1 MPNAEGPGILVR
13 MATRL
18 TLRLPDPA
26 PRLRP
31 VSILVVAQEWYSVHG
46 GVSSFNRSLCRG
58 LVEAGALVACL
69 VPRCSTAERAD
80 AAAYGVELIESR
92 PLPGGTDDQL
102 QMRRPWLP
110 WAWVPDI
117 VAGHDR
123 FTGPAALS
131 LVEDHFPDAEFVV
144 FLHVDPDEL
153 APWRQGVEDDAAQLI
168 EDRVRIQ
175 FELSARAHRVI
186 AVGPRLHER
195 MRRDLS
201 VSPSAPEPLRFDP
214 GFDHDAAPTRP
225 PTPGRPIQVLVMGR
239 VGDYEIKGLD
249 LAAKALARAV
259 RLCARPDLP
268 VELLVRG
275 APPHERTLLDEMIRG
290 WRGGADYRVT
300 VRPFTTALG
309 TLQQD
314 LRRASLVLKPSRAD
328 SWGLVGAEAIAACT
342 PVLVSDR
349 GGLGSML
356 NDLPHV
362 ESARGLVVPVTF
374 REREDVERW
383 GHRIAAVLE
392 DRDAAFARVA
402 QVKRAL
408 AAERT
413 WADSARQLLAARGE
427 FDRV

>member
-1 MPNAEGPGILVR
+1 
-13 MATRL
+13 
-18 TLRLPDPA
+18 
-26 PRLRP
+26 
-31 VSILVVAQEWYSVHG
+31 VHG

-58 LVEAGALVACL
+58 LVEAGALVACV
-69 VPRCSTAERAD
+69 VPLCSAEERAD
-80 AAAYGVELIESR
+80 AAAYGVDLVESA
-92 PLPGGTDDQL
+92 PLPGGTDGQL
-102 QMRRPWLP
+102 QMRRPRLP
-110 WAWVPDI
+110 WVWHPDI
-117 VAGHDR
+117 VIGHDR

-131 LVEDHFPDAEFVV
+131 LAEDHFPGAAFVP

-153 APWRQGVEDDAAQLI
+153 APWRQGMEDDAAQLI

-175 FELSARAHRVI
+175 FALSVRAHRVV

-201 VSPSAPEPLRFDP
+201 VSPGTPVPLRFDP
-214 GFDHDAAPTRP
+214 GFDHDVAPARP
-225 PTPGRPIQVLVMGR
+225 PTPGGPIQILVMGR
-239 VGDYEIKGLD
+239 VDDFAIKGLD
-249 LAAKALARAV
+249 LAAKSLARAV
-259 RLCARPDLP
+259 RLCARPDLA

-275 APPHERTLLDEMIRG
+275 APPSESARLDGMIRG
-290 WRGGADYRVT
+290 WSGGADFRVT

-328 SWGLVGAEAIAACT
+328 SWGLVGAEGITAST

-356 NDLPHV
+356 NELSQV
-362 ESARGLVVPVTF
+362 KSARGLVVPVTF

-392 DRDAAFARVA
+392 DRDAAFARVD
-402 QVKRAL
+402 QVKLAL
-408 AAERT
+408 TAGRT
-413 WADSARQLLAARGE
+413 WADAARRLLEACGGP
-427 FDRV
+427 DRRRG